1 MYYARWPILYCLNAK
16 GAYADYRFGLVAAA
30 VLMTVFALTLL
41 LEITHDFLPVLSVVD
56 PTRDIQK
63 LLLAFVVL
71 CVTWLLLYHFG
82 RLFERITIPRVA
94 SHAQV
99 RSIWRVISTAIW
111 TLVLFVLLL
120 SLIGEVSSL
129 ILYIGLIGAALTFVL
144 QKPLLNIGAWGL
156 VTYRRIYRI
165 GDRIA
170 IGSVKGYVLDITP
183 MYTELREFGE
193 WMRGDTFTGRIVTVP
208 NSIIFDQPVF
218 NYTRDFPFIWDEI
231 VNLVTYESDIEM
243 AKKHML
249 ESAREV
255 IGEIMERNYDLYRR
269 KLEIRDLDQ
278 LLLKEPELRM
288 ELSDSGVNIF
298 ALYFCPVEVRR
309 KVKSEI
315 TERIWK
321 RFMADP
327 SVEIA
332 YPHMHLVGG
341 IEQTSSDRDD

>member
-1 MYYARWPILYCLNAK
+1 MQGCLNAK
-16 GAYADYRFGLVAAA
+16 KTYADYRYGMVAAA
-30 VLMTVFALTLL
+30 ILMAIVALAML
-41 LEITHDFLPVLSVVD
+41 LEIRYHFIPVISLIDS
-56 PTRDIQK
+56 TGDIEK
-63 LLLAFVVL
+63 LLLAFAAI

-82 RLFERITIPRVA
+82 RLFEKITIPRVG

-99 RSIWRVISTAIW
+99 RSIWRVISTAVWI
-111 TLVLFVLLL
+111 LVLLVLLL
-120 SLIGEVSSL
+120 TLIGEVSSL
-129 ILYIGLIGAALTFVL
+129 ILYVGLIGAALTFVL
-144 QKPLLNIGAWGL
+144 QKPLLNLVAWAL

-170 IGSVKGYVLDITP
+170 VGGVRGYVLDITP

-208 NSIIFDQPVF
+208 NSLIFDQPVF
-218 NYTRDFPFIWDEI
+218 NYTRDIPFIWDEV
-231 VNLVTYESDIEM
+231 VNLVTYESDIEV
-243 AKKHML
+243 AKRYML
-249 ESAREV
+249 ESAKEV
-255 IGEIMERNYDLYRR
+255 IGEVMERNYDLYRR

-288 ELSDSGVNIF
+288 ELSGSGVNICV
-298 ALYFCPVEVRR
+298 LYFCPAEIRR
-309 KVKSEI
+309 KIKSEI

-327 SVEIA
+327 SVGIA

-341 IEQTSSDRDD
+341 IEQKTIRKSS